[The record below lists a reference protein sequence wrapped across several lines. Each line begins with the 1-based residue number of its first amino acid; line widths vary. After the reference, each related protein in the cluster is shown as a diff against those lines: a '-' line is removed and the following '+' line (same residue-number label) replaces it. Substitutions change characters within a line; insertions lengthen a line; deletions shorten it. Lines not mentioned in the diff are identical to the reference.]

1 MDLMGICEMK
11 YCIFEFLNIVWNV
24 DLCLKY
30 GGWGL
35 RSVNLKW
42 RYNFLDFFCMYN
54 KYKN

>member
-1 MDLMGICEMK
+1 MDLMVICEIK

-24 DLCLKY
+24 DLCY

-54 KYKN
+54 NYKD